1 MYIVGWWIISLSF
14 KVNTFAATAV
24 KHQADRQQTVIDTG
38 VYAVVRHP
46 MYVGAILVMVGMSLW
61 LESVAASLLTII
73 PITILVV
80 RIQFEEQ
87 FLRQEL
93 KGYDSYT
100 EKVRYK
106 LLPYLW

>member
-1 MYIVGWWIISLSF
+1 M
-14 KVNTFAATAV
+14 
-24 KHQADRQQTVIDTG
+24 IDTG
-38 VYAVVRHP
+38 VYSIVRHP
-46 MYVGAILVMVGMSLW
+46 MYAGAVLVMIGMSLW
-61 LESVAASLLTII
+61 LKSYAAALLALI

-93 KGYDSYT
+93 KGYETYT
-100 EKVRYK
+100 QKVRYK